1 MPAHRARVLGL
12 EPLQNASLPVE
23 PVCTRK
29 LVTRLAD
36 RDVRQTDAARRGL
49 SVLCLDGSVESVEGY
64 VRSSVW
70 VHGVGLGLHV
80 GIG

>member
-23 PVCTRK
+23 PVFTGK

-49 SVLCLDGSVESVEGY
+49 SVLCLDGSVEGY

-70 VHGVGLGLHV
+70 VHGEGLGLHV
-80 GIG
+80 GIR